1 MHRALKKEGFFI
13 IKKKVFNNSYALHT
27 FHTFH
32 GVSVLFSKNVINDIN
47 EDPVVVG
54 RYNRDILSPNQIFY
68 QNIGM
73 PNFILR
79 YFVNNLS

>member
-1 MHRALKKEGFFI
+1 MHRALKNCFLLLKKRFAI
-13 IKKKVFNNSYALHT
+13 ILNTQHT
-27 FHTFH
+27 FHS
-32 GVSVLFSKNVINDIN
+32 VSVLFYKNVINDII

-54 RYNRDILSPNQIFY
+54 SCNRDILLSNQIFY
-68 QNIGM
+68 QNIGK